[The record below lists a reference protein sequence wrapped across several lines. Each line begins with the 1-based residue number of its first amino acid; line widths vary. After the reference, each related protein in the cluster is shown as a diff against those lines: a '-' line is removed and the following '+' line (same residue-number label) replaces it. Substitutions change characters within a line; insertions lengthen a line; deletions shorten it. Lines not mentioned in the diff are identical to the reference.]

1 MKKKQYENPAMTV
14 VKLQHTGM
22 LLNQSGDRSVPTR
35 NRINDWDDGGT
46 TDEAIYM

>member
-22 LLNQSGDRSVPTR
+22 LLNQSDKSVPTK

-46 TDEAIYM
+46 TDETIYM